1 MKLWALYVFCFLF
14 GLNVRN
20 RKYRKQGEKNPIS
33 SSLANILVIPSY
45 WQPWALP
52 LPKHIVCHGHY
63 IAPWFFIR
71 QHQRLHTPTNAR
83 RQKGVLINA
92 NLLTANLLS
101 ASTATASKGL
111 FAPPRPN
118 EMDNYGKC
126 HCNKKG
132 FTDTVKQ
139 HSFLKSCYSQ
149 TSDF

>member
-20 RKYRKQGEKNPIS
+20 RKYRKQGGKKSHILKPGEHISHTLILTTLS
-33 SSLANILVIPSY
+33 SSVAKTYCMPRPLYCTVILSFVS
-45 WQPWALP
+45 
-52 LPKHIVCHGHY
+52 
-63 IAPWFFIR
+63 
-71 QHQRLHTPTNAR
+71 TNAYTHPQMHADR
-83 RQKGVLINA
+83 KEFL
-92 NLLTANLLS
+92 LMLTANLLS